1 MFRIT
6 VKVFRN
12 HFEGDKSYQIETLYV
27 SGSQLEN
34 WLRRG
39 NTRDVEIISWGRA

>member
-1 MFRIT
+1 MFKLVI
-6 VKVFRN
+6 KVFRR
-12 HFEGDKSYQIETLYV
+12 HFEGDNVFHYETLYV

-39 NTRDVEIISWGRA
+39 NTNDVQIVSWGRA